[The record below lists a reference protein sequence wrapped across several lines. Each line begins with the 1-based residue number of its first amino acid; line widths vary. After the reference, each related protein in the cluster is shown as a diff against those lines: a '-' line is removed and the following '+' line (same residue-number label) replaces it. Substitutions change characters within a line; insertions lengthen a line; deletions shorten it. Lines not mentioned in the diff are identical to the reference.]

1 MVTPYVQPLDVFT
14 GDALFAGSIGRSD
27 FHNSDGAALLDGI
40 MSKLMTLPDEIVV
53 HSGHGPETSHHES
66 KWLERKAEPPKHEE
80 VAERHGDR
88 GNYND
93 QERSIH
99 NNGVLHALI

>member
-1 MVTPYVQPLDVFT
+1 MLAAPARRF
-14 GDALFAGSIGRSD
+14 
-27 FHNSDGAALLDGI
+27 AALMPLN
-40 MSKLMTLPDEIVV
+40 KNNR
-53 HSGHGPETSHHES
+53 GHGPETSHHES

-88 GNYND
+88 GNNND